1 MRLPCGIARRSRL
14 HSPSSKCSGGRG
26 PPSAALPKIRPYARA
41 NGGAGGRDQP
51 DLSHDSGPEV
61 ASAPET
67 EPQQE
72 AGACLVTGDL
82 YHPPLRY
89 GDAYDES
96 SADGVSPRPHWAHL
110 IESLRDIGPEEL
122 GRRCLRAERRI
133 RENGIT
139 YNIYSDPLGAN
150 RPWRIDIL
158 PLLISADEW
167 RYIEAGI
174 VQRAQLLSLLLEDL
188 YGLQDLVAQ
197 GHFPA
202 ALLYAN
208 PAFLRPLVGV
218 RVPTHTYLHML
229 AVDLARS
236 PDGQWWVLADRTQA
250 PSGSG
255 YALENRTIVSDV
267 LPDLF
272 RTSNVLRLAPF
283 FRAQREALINLT
295 QRDNPRIVL
304 LTPGPYNETYFEHA
318 YIARY
323 LGFTLVQGADLTVRN
338 GYVYLKVGEGRQKVD
353 VILRRVDDSFCD
365 PLELRGDSLLGVPG
379 LVGAIVAGN
388 VKVANALGSGL
399 IETAAIMPF
408 LPGLSTQLLG
418 EKLKLPSVATWW
430 CGQTYALDW
439 VLNHLDSVVVKP
451 AFPSRGMEPVFGA
464 ELPHAEKGK
473 FAERLRAR
481 PHEYV
486 AQEQVALSTAPVW
499 DNGRLNSRSV
509 VLRTYLLNTGR
520 GWTAIPGGLV
530 RVAEAEGSVVSMQ
543 RGGHSKDAWVF
554 WDGPIDTFSML
565 RPRNE
570 PVALRREPPGVPSS
584 VADNVF
590 WLGRYVERAEN
601 IARILRAMIP
611 RVRRAEEAELM
622 CLVRLH
628 KCLGSR
634 HSKLPKAKHRQPT
647 SLALE
652 QELTSLLTDAKRP
665 DSLACTLSEVSRIGG
680 SIRERLSTDM
690 MFLIGQ
696 LRDSIQIGH
705 GTLFLEYPAMLTDCL
720 ELLSA
725 FSGMERENI
734 NRGLGWL
741 FMTTGRRLERAIYLT
756 RQLRE
761 IVTPLTEQDWS
772 LLECLLE
779 IADSSMT
786 YRTRYYTTLQPLAV
800 LVVLIADEA
809 NPRSLDFQLSLLVDL
824 YQKLPRLLPD
834 DSQAMRDALALLRSF
849 DLRKL
854 EYPLPGATAAHD
866 SDGLS
871 RLANFL
877 QELER
882 LLPSWS
888 NNLSS
893 RYFSHARTLPIT
905 IGQ

>member
-1 MRLPCGIARRSRL
+1 MTV
-14 HSPSSKCSGGRG
+14 
-26 PPSAALPKIRPYARA
+26 
-41 NGGAGGRDQP
+41 
-51 DLSHDSGPEV
+51 DLNQ
-61 ASAPET
+61 T
-67 EPQQE
+67 
-72 AGACLVTGDL
+72 
-82 YHPPLRY
+82 PLRY
-89 GDAYDES
+89 GDAYDEL
-96 SADGVSPRPHWAHL
+96 SADGVTPRPYWAHL
-110 IESLRDIGPEEL
+110 MESLQAIGPEEL
-122 GRRCLRAERRI
+122 GRRWARAERRI

-139 YNIYSDPLGAN
+139 YNVYGDPLGAS
-150 RPWRIDIL
+150 RAWQIDIV
-158 PLLISADEW
+158 PLLIPSDEW

-174 VQRAQLLSLLLEDL
+174 IQRAQLLNLLLEDL
-188 YGLQDLVAQ
+188 YGAQELVAH
-197 GHFPA
+197 GHFPS

-218 RVPTHTYLHML
+218 RVPAHSYLHML

-283 FRAQREALINLT
+283 FRAQREALTNFS

-304 LTPGPYNETYFEHA
+304 LTPGPLNETYFEHS

-323 LGFTLVQGADLTVRN
+323 LGFTLVQGADLTVRRRR
-338 GYVYLKVGEGRQKVD
+338 VYLKTVDGLEKVD

-379 LVGAIVAGN
+379 LVDAIVAGN

-408 LPGLSTQLLG
+408 LPGLSGHLLG

-439 VLNHLDSVVVKP
+439 VLDHLDSVVVKP

-473 FAERLRAR
+473 FAEQLRAR

-509 VLRTYLLNTGR
+509 VLRTYVLNTGS
-520 GWTAIPGGLV
+520 GWIAIPGGLV

-543 RGGHSKDAWVF
+543 RGGHSKDAWVL
-554 WDGPIDTFSML
+554 WDSPVDTFSML

-570 PVALRREPPGVPSS
+570 PVELRRVSRVVPSS
-584 VADNVF
+584 VADNAF

-611 RVRRAEEAELM
+611 RVRRAEEAELL

-647 SLALE
+647 SVELE
-652 QELTSLLTDAKRP
+652 QEMTSLLTDAKRP
-665 DSLACTLSEVSRIGG
+665 DSLACTLTEVSRIGG
-680 SIRERLSTDM
+680 NIRERLSADM
-690 MFLIGQ
+690 MFLLGQ

-705 GTLFLEYPAMLTDCL
+705 GTAFLEYPAMLTDCL

-741 FMTTGRRLERAIYLT
+741 FMTIGRRLERAIYLT

-761 IVTPLTEQDWS
+761 ITTPLTEEDWS

-779 IADSSMT
+779 VADSSMT

-800 LVVLIADEA
+800 LDVLMADET
-809 NPRSLDFQLSLLVDL
+809 NPRSLDFQLSHLADV
-824 YQKLPRLLPD
+824 YQKLPRHLPVD
-834 DSQAMRDALALLRSF
+834 LQSMRAALALLRGF

-854 EYPLPGATAAHD
+854 KYPLPGAAAANG

-871 RLANFL
+871 RLASFL
-877 QELER
+877 RELEG
-882 LLPSWS
+882 LLPCWS